1 MLFIDELMPDF
12 GGADTDR
19 CFWDAENISGAPKH
33 NLLCSLEHKF
43 PVPRNYYTFPSF

>member
-12 GGADTDR
+12 GGVDTDN
-19 CFWDAENISGAPKH
+19 AENISGAPKH

-43 PVPRNYYTFPSF
+43 PVPENYHTAV

>member
-19 CFWDAENISGAPKH
+19 WFWDAENISGAPKH

-43 PVPRNYYTFPSF
+43 SGTENYYIAPII